1 MWALLSTTQDV
12 AHVET
17 EALRARMDANKASG
31 RWLGG
36 VALVMTAVG
45 TALLAMFLSGA
56 VGTALLAMFLSGM
69 LVLFRPG
76 WNPGR
81 TGDF

>member
-45 TALLAMFLSGA
+45 TALLAMFLSGI
-56 VGTALLAMFLSGM
+56 